1 MELKNQPVK
10 VAIVVCA
17 WPPQG
22 GGIGNNAYYHAK
34 YLPRLGYRVSA
45 FTPAFAKI
53 KKVHQAGIWLEY
65 VPVWLPL
72 GKAGFLF
79 PLLKKLKDFDLIHL
93 YYPFFGTDLIVWWFK
108 FWHREK
114 KLVIHY
120 EMDPV
125 GQGGKR
131 FLFWLYLK
139 LFLGPLVRI
148 SDRVAVLSWDNA
160 KGSYLK
166 KYLKKYPAKFVE
178 IPNGIDIDIFRPKP
192 KYVALKDGIGIRP
205 GEKVVAFAGGL
216 GRLHFFKGVEVL
228 IKAVASLKNK
238 KVKLLIIGD
247 GEMREHYEQLAKNL
261 GLAEQVIFTGWVA
274 NDSLADYYNLA
285 DIFVLPST
293 ARTESFGIV
302 VAEAQACG
310 VPAIVANWP
319 GVRATIEDGKTGF
332 LVEPKNEI
340 DLAQKIRGLL
350 AEKEIRK
357 AMSEAGRERA
367 VRLYDWNKVL
377 VKLDQVY
384 QELLTQK

>member
-1 MELKNQPVK
+1 METKNQLAR

-34 YLPRLGYRVSA
+34 YLPKLGYRVCA
-45 FTPAFAKI
+45 FTPDFANI
-53 KKVHQAGIWLEY
+53 KKAGHSGICLNY
-65 VPVWLPL
+65 LPVFLPI
-72 GKAGFLF
+72 GKAGFMF
-79 PLLKKLKDFDLIHL
+79 SLLKKLKDFDLIHL

-108 FWHREK
+108 FWHRDK
-114 KLVIHY
+114 KLIIHY

-125 GQGGKR
+125 GRGWKR
-131 FLFWLYLK
+131 FFFWLHIK

-148 SDRVAVLSWDNA
+148 SDMVAVLSWDNA
-160 KGSYLK
+160 KNSYLK
-166 KYLKKYPAKFVE
+166 KYLKKYPAKFAE

-192 KYVALKDGIGIRP
+192 RYAALKDGMGIKA

-216 GRLHFFKGVEVL
+216 GRLHFFKGVDIL
-228 IKAVASLKNK
+228 IRAVASLKSK

-247 GEMREHYEQLAKNL
+247 GDLRQRYEQLAKDL
-261 GLAEQVIFTGWVA
+261 GMAEQVIFTGWVV

-319 GVRATIEDGKTGF
+319 GVRATIEDGKTGL
-332 LVEPKNEI
+332 LVESKSEA
-340 DLAQKIRGLL
+340 DLAQKISRLL
-350 AEKEIRK
+350 ADGETRK

-367 VRLYDWNKVL
+367 VKLYDWNKVL
-377 VKLDQVY
+377 IKIDKVY
-384 QELLTQK
+384 KELLIRR